1 MNNAIKF
8 SITKKNVGER
18 LDVFLSKN
26 IKDFTR
32 SYIKKLITARN
43 VKLNGKILLSASTK
57 VKEGDQILVKVIQK
71 NTDNLIANKIDL
83 KIIYEDKDLLIVN
96 KSKGMVV
103 HPGAG
108 NLENTLANA
117 LKFKYK
123 NNLSNRG
130 GNLRPGIVHRI
141 DKNTSGLLVIAKN
154 NLSHSNLSKQFA
166 NHSIKRKYNCLV
178 WGVLR
183 PMQGT
188 IKTLISRNKKNRKL
202 MTVSDINGKLA
213 ITNYKTLRVFYSNEI
228 PKISFIECELETGR
242 THQIRVHL
250 KYKKTSILGDKE
262 YGKNKLKFKKI
273 NQDFLESLE
282 KLNGQVLHAKT
293 LEFTHPSTNKHM
305 KFSSNVPNEFK
316 KLLHLLENLTS

>member
-1 MNNAIKF
+1 
-8 SITKKNVGER
+8 
-18 LDVFLSKN
+18 
-26 IKDFTR
+26 
-32 SYIKKLITARN
+32 
-43 VKLNGKILLSASTK
+43 
-57 VKEGDQILVKVIQK
+57 
-71 NTDNLIANKIDL
+71 
-83 KIIYEDKDLLIVN
+83 
-96 KSKGMVV
+96 
-103 HPGAG
+103 
-108 NLENTLANA
+108 
-117 LKFKYK
+117 
-123 NNLSNRG
+123 
-130 GNLRPGIVHRI
+130 
-141 DKNTSGLLVIAKN
+141 
-154 NLSHSNLSKQFA
+154 
-166 NHSIKRKYNCLV
+166 
-178 WGVLR
+178 
-183 PMQGT
+183 
-188 IKTLISRNKKNRKL
+188 